1 MQTPD
6 RPARPPAE
14 PTHLGWRLLALVYD
28 ALPVLALWLLAS
40 ALILAL
46 RGGTPVQPWTSMFWL
61 QNLLLWAIA
70 GVYVVTSWRRGGQT
84 LGMRPW
90 RLRVV
95 DEEGRTP
102 GLAALWQR
110 YGWATL
116 SLAVFGL
123 GFLWSLLE
131 PQRRCWHDLAS
142 STWLVRSGPQN
153 PK

>member
-1 MQTPD
+1 M
-6 RPARPPAE
+6 
-14 PTHLGWRLLALVYD
+14 ALVYD

-40 ALILAL
+40 ALVLAL
-46 RGGTPVQPWTSMFWL
+46 RGGTPVQPWTWMFWL

-70 GVYVVTSWRRGGQT
+70 GGYVVSSWRRGGQT

-110 YGWATL
+110 YAWATL
-116 SLAVFGL
+116 SLAAVGL
-123 GFLWSLLE
+123 GFLWALVE

-142 STWLVRSGPQN
+142 STRLVRVLKPRE
-153 PK
+153 